1 MGQDHI
7 WNLVAKKLSG
17 EASEEELR
25 ELGTLLRNSPELHY
39 PTQTIADL
47 WNSHQAHDRE
57 EALAAFDRHLER
69 MQSLGIDFAAREEGT
84 STKRP
89 KILRKW
95 IFSGVVMAMTFAGLF
110 IFLKIIKQSSNRS
123 IQKNSSEIFAN
134 NGSKTKLLLP
144 DGTQVW
150 LNGGSKISYDKNY
163 GNELR
168 EVSLTGEAFFDV
180 IKNPE
185 KPFLIHTGK
194 IEIKVLGTAF
204 NVRSYPDAKTIE
216 TSLIRGSVEVTFKD
230 RPNEKVIL
238 KPNEKLIV
246 VNEETS
252 TRSETVKKY
261 SAKPLNEPIVAISH
275 LNYLKSDHSIVETAW
290 VQNKLSFQDES
301 FKDLARDMER
311 WYGVTIQFDDSNR
324 DTLHF
329 TGSFENETIQQ
340 ALDALKLTSG
350 KSVPEFHYV
359 INGNE
364 FMITK

>member
-7 WNLVAKKLSG
+7 WNLIAKKLSG
-17 EASEEELR
+17 EASEQELR
-25 ELGTLLRNSPELHY
+25 ELEALLRNSPELHY
-39 PTQTIADL
+39 PIQTIADL
-47 WNSHQAHDRE
+47 WNSNKPPYHE
-57 EALAAFDRHLER
+57 EAQDAFDRHIER
-69 MQSLGIDFAAREEGT
+69 MQSLGIDFAAKDQEILKRRT
-84 STKRP
+84 KIST
-89 KILRKW
+89 KW
-95 IFSGVVMAMTFAGLF
+95 IFSGIVMVIAFAGLF
-110 IFLKIIKQSSNRS
+110 IYLKMNKQSSNHS
-123 IQKNSSEIFAN
+123 IQKNNSEILTR